1 MEEERILWRHYPS
14 YFLLKGVGG
23 CIRLL
28 PEGLVWHAA
37 AAASRITYMIDAR
50 HRRIALSNLDLA
62 FGDSTTKAEKRRI
75 ARGAFRSLFRTIA
88 ELILIPRSMRDLS
101 RHAEVRNPEEI
112 ARALQKKRGVIFLVS
127 HFGNWEIM
135 AHACVALGHKLAS
148 VGRPLKNPLI
158 YREIERLRC
167 FNGAVMLKKKWIARE
182 IIERLESNWCVALL
196 VDQYAGRHA
205 PFVPFFGRPVST
217 TPSAA
222 LLAMKTGAVV
232 LPVFDVRE
240 RYGYHHIYVCDPVD
254 IVATGDREAD
264 IRENCARFNR
274 VIEDWVRR
282 YPDQWLWMHR
292 RWRRKKRSDEP

>member
-1 MEEERILWRHYPS
+1 MEEERILWRNYPS
-14 YFLLKGVGG
+14 YFLLKGVCG

-28 PEGLVWHAA
+28 PEGFVRRASD
-37 AAASRITYMIDAR
+37 AASGITYMIDAR
-50 HRRIALSNLDLA
+50 HRRLALRNLDLA
-62 FGDSTTKAEKRRI
+62 FGDSTTIAEKRRI
-75 ARGAFRSLFRTIA
+75 ARGAFRSLFRTVV
-88 ELILIPRSMRDLS
+88 ELISIPRMMKNFS
-101 RHAEVRNPEEI
+101 RHAEVRNAEGI
-112 ARALQKKRGVIFLVS
+112 ARALHKKRGVLFLIS

-167 FNGAVMLKKKWIARE
+167 FNGAVVLKKKWIARE
-182 IIERLESNWCVALL
+182 IIERLKNNWCVALL

-205 PFVPFFGRPVST
+205 PFVPFFGHPVST
-217 TPSAA
+217 TPAAA

-240 RYGYHHIYVCDPVD
+240 RYGYHHICVCDPVD

-264 IRENCARFNR
+264 IRENCARFNC

-292 RWRRKKRSDEP
+292 RWRRKKGPDEP

>member
-14 YFLLKGVGG
+14 YFLLKWVGG

-37 AAASRITYMIDAR
+37 AAASRIAYLIDAC
-50 HRRIALSNLDLA
+50 HRRLALNNLDLA
-62 FGDSTTKAEKRRI
+62 FGDSKTKIEKRRI
-75 ARGAFRSLFRTIA
+75 ARGAFRSLFLTVA
-88 ELILIPRSMRDLS
+88 ELILIPRIMRDLS
-101 RHAEVRNPEEI
+101 RHAELRN
-112 ARALQKKRGVIFLVS
+112 AAGVSNALLKKRGVIFIIS

-135 AHACVALGHKLAS
+135 AHTCVSLGNKLAS

-167 FNGAVMLKKKWIARE
+167 FNGAVVLKKKWIARE
-182 IIERLESNWCVALL
+182 IIERLKNNWCVALL

-217 TPSAA
+217 TPAAA

-240 RYGYHHIYVCDPVD
+240 RYGYHHSYVCDPVD

-282 YPDQWLWMHR
+282 YPDHWLWMHR
-292 RWRRKKRSDEP
+292 RWRRKKGPDEP